1 MSSKKTIAPRLVLT
15 LLFFA
20 YLLTLSGVA
29 KAQAKRK
36 IAVTID
42 DLPVVTIFDDI
53 KVRRQITDDLLKHIT
68 DARIPVVG
76 FVNEG
81 KLYRGGTL
89 SADEVDLLLRWLAA
103 GLELGNHTYSHMSL
117 NGNPVADFIADAE
130 RGETVTKRLLAKKGM
145 NLRYFRHP
153 YLHTGLDM
161 ETKAA
166 VASFLKDHGYTV
178 APVTVDDSDW
188 IFASAYDK
196 TKQKGD
202 LKLRKQI
209 AAAYIPY
216 LESKLDYFER
226 QSMSLFGRD
235 VSQTLLLHA
244 NSINAALFGDVVKL
258 LRRRGYE
265 IVTLDEALKDEAYS
279 QPETFTGKAGISWL
293 HRWAIAKGKE
303 NILPDE
309 PRVPGFVM
317 KASGFDSE

>member
-1 MSSKKTIAPRLVLT
+1 MISFSQLKVKALAALVLF
-15 LLFFA
+15 LLMA
-20 YLLTLSGVA
+20 IVPMDSA
-29 KAQAKRK
+29 AQGKRK

-53 KVRRQITDDLLKHIT
+53 KVRRQITRDLLKHIT
-68 DARIPVVG
+68 DAGIPVVG

-81 KLYRGGTL
+81 KLYQDGKL
-89 SADEVDLLLRWLAA
+89 SNGEVDLLRQWIAA

-117 NGNPVADFIADAE
+117 NGNPVRDFLADTE
-130 RGETVTKRLLAKKGM
+130 RGEEVTRGLMKKNGM
-145 NLRYFRHP
+145 SLRYFRHP

-161 ETKAA
+161 ETKFA
-166 VASFLKDHGYTV
+166 VSDFFKKHGYTV

-196 TKQKGD
+196 TKKKGD
-202 LKLRKQI
+202 LKLRKKI
-209 AAAYIPY
+209 AKAYIPY

-226 QSMSLFGRD
+226 QSMSLFGRE

-244 NSINAALFGDVVKL
+244 NSINADLFGDVVKL
-258 LRRRGYE
+258 LKRRGYDC
-265 IVTLDEALKDEAYS
+265 ITLDEALKDQAYAL
-279 QPETFTGKAGISWL
+279 PESFTGKAGISWL
-293 HRWAIAKGKE
+293 HRWAIAKGRE

-309 PRVPGFVM
+309 PRVPEFVM